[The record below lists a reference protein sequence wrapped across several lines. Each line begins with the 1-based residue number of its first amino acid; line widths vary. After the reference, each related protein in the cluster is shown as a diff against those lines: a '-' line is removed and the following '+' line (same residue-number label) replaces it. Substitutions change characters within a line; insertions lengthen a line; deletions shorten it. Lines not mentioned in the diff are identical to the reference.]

1 VRRREI
7 ARWIHERFQVSAK
20 RSCALAKITR
30 ATWYYRSRAQDHSAL
45 RMRIRELAHARPRFG
60 YERITILLRREG
72 WRVGRKRV
80 RRLYRLE
87 GLQLRMRC
95 KRRRKMS
102 LHRGPTPKPTGPGQ
116 YWAMDFVHDQLL
128 SGRKFRVLTGVDKW
142 SRERVLLEADF
153 AFTGQSVVQA
163 LEELSAHRPMPRAIT
178 VDNGTEFT
186 SKALDEWAW
195 RTGVQ
200 LDFIRPGKPV
210 ENGIIES
217 FNGRLRDECL
227 NAHVFTSIEDARQK
241 IAAWGDDYNENR
253 PNSALGHLTPR
264 EFIQRGR
271 EMSRAT
277 ELQFKTA

>member
-1 VRRREI
+1 
-7 ARWIHERFQVSAK
+7 
-20 RSCALAKITR
+20 
-30 ATWYYRSRAQDHSAL
+30 
-45 RMRIRELAHARPRFG
+45 MRIRELAHARPRFG
-60 YERITILLRREG
+60 YERITVLLRREG

-128 SGRKFRVLTGVDKW
+128 NGRKFRVLTGVDKW

-163 LEELSAHRPMPRAIT
+163 LEGVAARRPMPRAIT

-195 RTGVQ
+195 RSGVQ

-227 NAHVFTSIEDARQK
+227 NAHVFASIEDARQK
-241 IAAWGDDYNENR
+241 ISAWGDDYNDHR
-253 PNSALGHLTPR
+253 PHSSLGHLTPR
-264 EFIQRGR
+264 EFIEQGR
-271 EMSRAT
+271 EMSRAAG
-277 ELQFKTA
+277 LQLITV

>member
-1 VRRREI
+1 
-7 ARWIHERFQVSAK
+7 
-20 RSCALAKITR
+20 
-30 ATWYYRSRAQDHSAL
+30 
-45 RMRIRELAHARPRFG
+45 
-60 YERITILLRREG
+60 
-72 WRVGRKRV
+72 
-80 RRLYRLE
+80 
-87 GLQLRMRC
+87 
-95 KRRRKMS
+95 MS
-102 LHRGPTPKPTGPGQ
+102 LHRGPTPPPTRPGQ
-116 YWAMDFVHDQLL
+116 YWAMDFVHDQLH
-128 SGRKFRVLTGVDKW
+128 SGRKFRVLTVVDKW
-142 SRERVLLEADF
+142 SRERVLLEVDF

-163 LEELSAHRPMPRAIT
+163 LAGLAAHRPMPQAIT

-253 PNSALGHLTPR
+253 PHSSLGHPTPR